1 MSLAYAHMLFGNA
14 DIPTMKKGIALIL
27 ACACLPAYCL
37 DWKIPIFTLKYEVAH
52 GASEDADDEWMM
64 PSSLRNTVSLRM
76 KEEADPAAF
85 GLTVRC
91 SAKEYFQQSGDYAY
105 FAMDHDGSV
114 RLSDLLRLEYLLG
127 GKRSTFPGSTGLSKD
142 YLSLKAGS
150 SATLKLAKGTSID
163 AGLSARSDLA
173 DTEARALQ
181 VYALSAG
188 FASRIGEWQFSAR
201 YRGEF
206 RLPLGAQSERG
217 TDAYN
222 TGSVSLQ
229 WDPNR

>member
-1 MSLAYAHMLFGNA
+1 
-14 DIPTMKKGIALIL
+14 MKKGIALLL
-27 ACACLPAYCL
+27 ACSCLPAWCL
-37 DWKIPIFTLKYEVAH
+37 EWKLPVFTLKYEAAQ
-52 GASEDADDEWMM
+52 GSSEDPDDEWLM

-76 KEEADPAAF
+76 KEEADPAVF
-85 GLTVRC
+85 GFTMKY
-91 SAKEYFQQSGDYAY
+91 SAKEYFQQAGDYTY
-105 FAMDHDGSV
+105 FALDHDGSV
-114 RLSDLLRLEYLLG
+114 RLSDILRLEYLLG
-127 GKRSTFPGSTGLSKD
+127 GKRTAFPGAAGLSKD

-163 AGLSARSDLA
+163 AGLNARSDLA
-173 DTEARALQ
+173 DTAARALQ

-188 FASRIGEWQFSAR
+188 FVSRLGEWQLLAR